1 MKIFVKKKINKN
13 DINNA
18 EKIFNGK
25 IKNHKLKKIF
35 WEYPSS
41 KQFIIYLKKFNTTI
55 GMIRVIK
62 KKIYL
67 SQKFYNVACITT
79 VGIFPD
85 LRNLGYAR
93 ILMEKSNAYL
103 KKKFNLSLLIA
114 RRKVDHFYN
123 KFNFI
128 GNSEFFS
135 IHFKIIKKISN
146 NNFKKKKRN
155 SINNNL
161 IKFYVDTNKKKNGY
175 IQRENSDW
183 KIINKKIF
191 LSKFSINEFQ
201 YKNISL
207 GYIVFKKRS
216 IIEYGYNKEFLKFF
230 ILAIKIFFEKEVEI
244 KNPDKRIINELK
256 KNDEIYINRR
266 HCTYGGHMI
275 NFYNNKELKNINYN
289 INFFDEF

>member
-1 MKIFVKKKINKN
+1 MYF
-13 DINNA
+13 
-18 EKIFNGK
+18 
-25 IKNHKLKKIF
+25 KL
-35 WEYPSS
+35 
-41 KQFIIYLKKFNTTI
+41 
-55 GMIRVIK
+55 V
-62 KKIYL
+62 
-67 SQKFYNVACITT
+67 
-79 VGIFPD
+79 
-85 LRNLGYAR
+85 
-93 ILMEKSNAYL
+93 
-103 KKKFNLSLLIA
+103 
-114 RRKVDHFYN
+114 
-123 KFNFI
+123 
-128 GNSEFFS
+128 
-135 IHFKIIKKISN
+135 KKISKK
-146 NNFKKKKRN
+146 NFKKKKRN

>member
-135 IHFKIIKKISN
+135 IHFKLVKKISN

>member
-135 IHFKIIKKISN
+135 IHFKLVKKISN
-146 NNFKKKKRN
+146 NNFKKKK
-155 SINNNL
+155 
-161 IKFYVDTNKKKNGY
+161 KKL
-175 IQRENSDW
+175 D
-183 KIINKKIF
+183 
-191 LSKFSINEFQ
+191 
-201 YKNISL
+201 
-207 GYIVFKKRS
+207 
-216 IIEYGYNKEFLKFF
+216 
-230 ILAIKIFFEKEVEI
+230 
-244 KNPDKRIINELK
+244 
-256 KNDEIYINRR
+256 
-266 HCTYGGHMI
+266 
-275 NFYNNKELKNINYN
+275 
-289 INFFDEF
+289 